1 MTSHFSS
8 LLTLVSLD
16 YSGTSITFAKTR
28 FGYIEVLFHT
38 LYCNWGRKYRSL
50 YQGLRYI
57 EVPLYERERE
67 IGLTPL
73 PRFWLLSQFAHS
85 HPFESGVIP
94 TPLPRQFSLEEVL
107 DCSTWTWQ
115 FNSYSTI
122 ISGDRTKWLSINSL
136 LFWKI
141 GRGIVQGGGGGG
153 GGGFA
158 VSFFMILSKIVSPWG
173 LPITW
178 WSFGLK

>member
-1 MTSHFSS
+1 MEPR
-8 LLTLVSLD
+8 L
-16 YSGTSITFAKTR
+16 R

-73 PRFWLLSQFAHS
+73 LRFWLLSQFAHS
-85 HPFESGVIP
+85 HPFESRIIP

-107 DCSTWTWQ
+107 DCSTCTWQ

-122 ISGDRTKWLSINSL
+122 ISADRTKWLSINSL

-141 GRGIVQGGGGGG
+141 GRVIVQRGREGGGGCICPSSNLPFIIRFTVLYFSVRSSG
-153 GGGFA
+153 
-158 VSFFMILSKIVSPWG
+158 SKT
-173 LPITW
+173 LR
-178 WSFGLK
+178 